1 MKVANRISWQLLK
14 SVLSIYFAITIVVTL
29 VQMGIEYR
37 HTRNMIYAELAR
49 VEQTFYPALSSALW
63 ELNYGQLKALQQGLV
78 DLPLITAV
86 KVVDAKGQELLKS
99 EAAPNKDVFGE
110 ISVKHRFKVSYRF
123 SGEDVYLAEVT
134 FVTSRA
140 VVLERLEVGFKMI
153 LVSALIKSA
162 ALVLLF
168 FWVFRRLLGE
178 PLERLIAAVSSIDL
192 ASLGNRRIDLR
203 QKKTNELSQLEQAF
217 NHMLAALDA
226 ERIRHDAR
234 LEEMNKNLEA
244 QVEKRTEELGEA
256 NRRLEQLV
264 RTDALTGI
272 ANRRYFV
279 EQAEVEIERARR
291 GSLPLSL
298 LMIDLDHFKAI
309 NDTWGHAAGDVVL
322 QNFAEVAAGS
332 LRVGDQFARLGGE
345 EFSILLPNTSAE
357 GAQDAAQRIVEVARN
372 QTVVCDGNSIRYTV
386 SIGVAMMR
394 ENENLDVMMSRADAA
409 MYRAKQQGRDRV
421 VME

>member
-14 SVLSIYFAITIVVTL
+14 SVLSIYFSITIVVTL

-37 HTRNMIYAELAR
+37 HTRNMIHAELAR

-63 ELNYGQLKALQQGLV
+63 ELNYAQLRALQQGLV

-99 EAAPNKDVFGE
+99 EAGPSKDVFGE

-203 QKKTNELSQLEQAF
+203 QKKTNELSQLERAF
-217 NHMLAALDA
+217 NNMLGALDA
-226 ERIRHDAR
+226 ERKAHDAS
-234 LEEMNKNLEA
+234 LEKLNKSLEA
-244 QVEKRTEELGEA
+244 QVVKRTEELAEA

-279 EQAEVEIERARR
+279 EQAEVEIERTRR
-291 GSLPLSL
+291 GNLPLSL
-298 LMIDLDHFKAI
+298 LMIDLDHFKNI
-309 NDTWGHAAGDVVL
+309 NDTWGHASGDAVL

-345 EFSILLPNTSAE
+345 EFSILLPNTTAE
-357 GAQDAAQRIVEVARN
+357 GAQDVAQRIVEVARE
-372 QTVVCDGNSIRYTV
+372 QSVARDGNKIRYTV
-386 SIGVAMMR
+386 SIGVATLR

-409 MYRAKQQGRDRV
+409 MYRAKQAGRDRV
-421 VME
+421 VIE

>member
-14 SVLSIYFAITIVVTL
+14 SVLSIYFSITIVVTL

-37 HTRNMIYAELAR
+37 HTRNMIQAELAR

-86 KVVDAKGQELLKS
+86 KIVDAKGQELLKQES
-99 EAAPNKDVFGE
+99 GLSKDVLGE

-153 LVSALIKSA
+153 VVSALIKSA

-178 PLERLIAAVSSIDL
+178 PLERLIASVSSVDL
-192 ASLGNRRIDLR
+192 ASLGNRRIDLK
-203 QKKTNELSQLEQAF
+203 QKQVNELSQLEHAF
-217 NHMLAALDA
+217 NNMLGTLDA
-226 ERIRHDAR
+226 ERKAHDAS
-234 LEEMNKNLEA
+234 LEA
-244 QVEKRTEELGEA
+244 LNRSLESQVIKRTEELAEA
-256 NRRLEQLV
+256 NQRLEQLV
-264 RTDALTGI
+264 RTDALTGV

-298 LMIDLDHFKAI
+298 LMIDLDHFKNI

-322 QNFAEVAAGS
+322 QNFAEIAAGS
-332 LRVGDQFARLGGE
+332 LRVGDLFARLGGE
-345 EFSILLPNTSAE
+345 EFSILLPNTGAE
-357 GAQDAAQRIVEVARN
+357 GAQDVAQRIVEAARA
-372 QTVVCDGNSIRYTV
+372 QAVSREGKQISYTV
-386 SIGVAMMR
+386 SIGAAALR

-409 MYRAKQQGRDRV
+409 MYRAKQAGRDRV

>member
-14 SVLSIYFAITIVVTL
+14 SVLSIYFSITIVVTL

-37 HTRNMIYAELAR
+37 HTRNMIHAELAR

-63 ELNYGQLKALQQGLV
+63 ELNYTQLKALQQGMV

-99 EAAPNKDVFGE
+99 ETGPNKDIFGE

-203 QKKTNELSQLEQAF
+203 QKKTNELSQLERAF
-217 NHMLAALDA
+217 NNMLGTLDA
-226 ERIRHDAR
+226 ERKAHDASM
-234 LEEMNKNLEA
+234 EELNKSLEA
-244 QVEKRTEELGEA
+244 QVVKRTEELAEA

-291 GSLPLSL
+291 GNLPLSL
-298 LMIDLDHFKAI
+298 LMIDLDHFKSI
-309 NDTWGHAAGDVVL
+309 NDTWGHAAGDGVL

-345 EFSILLPNTSAE
+345 EFSILLPNTTAE
-357 GAQDAAQRIVEVARN
+357 GAQDVAQRIVEVARE
-372 QTVVCDGNSIRYTV
+372 QSVARDGNQIRYTV
-386 SIGVAMMR
+386 SIGVATLR

-409 MYRAKQQGRDRV
+409 MYRAKQAGRDRV
-421 VME
+421 VIE